1 MFSAEVEPDGWRG
14 AVRSLL
20 ALLGKSPFGPLS
32 QHAEA
37 VRATVE
43 LVTPLLEAFVAGDV
57 ERTKELYDQI
67 SRLEHKA
74 DNLKNDIRAHL
85 PKSLLMPVDRGDV
98 LRFLKEQ
105 DRIADRAEDVAVL
118 LTMRQTPTPPGMRD
132 AVMALVAASVAA
144 ADEWFRTAAAL
155 TTLEEAS
162 FAGPEV
168 DRIMKQI
175 QQVSYLEWEADKAQ
189 ATASKLLFTHEEE
202 IGAVSVVIW
211 MQVFRM
217 LSSIADH
224 AENTA
229 DFLRVMLAKR

>member
-1 MFSAEVEPDGWRG
+1 
-14 AVRSLL
+14 VRSLI
-20 ALLGKSPFGPLS
+20 ALFGKSPFGPLS
-32 QHAEA
+32 QHATL
-37 VRATVE
+37 VRDTVE
-43 LVTPLLEAFVAGDV
+43 LVTPLLESFIAGDV
-57 ERTKELYDQI
+57 DRTHELYEQI
-67 SRLEHKA
+67 SKLEHKA
-74 DNLKNDIRAHL
+74 DNLKNDIREHL

-105 DRIADRAEDVAVL
+105 DRIADRVEDVAVL
-118 LTMRQTPTPPGMRD
+118 LTMRQTPTPPALREG
-132 AVMALVAASVAA
+132 VMALASASVAA
-144 ADEWFRTAAAL
+144 ADEWFRPAAAL

-175 QQVSYLEWEADKAQ
+175 QQVSHLEWETDKAQ
-189 ATASKLLFTHEEE
+189 ARVSKLLFEHEDE

-211 MQVFRM
+211 MQIFRM